1 MKNVMAMEDMPI
13 ISDEVVISIEE
24 EAEVAI
30 DMAVEV
36 AVAMLIDIDMSILG
50 DQQEILTFR
59 LMIRMR
65 ILRFYSRIISSVDI
79 DLQVSFWWYDST
91 RQFGNF
97 GSG

>member
-1 MKNVMAMEDMPI
+1 MKNVIAMEDMPI
-13 ISDEVVISIEE
+13 ISDEVVMSIE

-79 DLQVSFWWYDST
+79 DLQVSIWWYGST